1 MKEPRMRDGRSMMG
15 SSFLPFAGVGL
26 ALALGGILMD
36 GVMMLWSMEREGI
49 VGIFHVFEGM
59 STVEEM

>member
-1 MKEPRMRDGRSMMG
+1 
-15 SSFLPFAGVGL
+15 
-26 ALALGGILMD
+26 MD